1 MRWNNAEKIRPADE
15 LDFFLRVAL
24 EGNQAPP
31 AEFISG
37 VLSGKIQI
45 QPETM
50 SRLVDR
56 GWLPRQ
62 RCEVWS
68 RVMGYLRPVSHWNVG
83 KKAEFAERNQ
93 IDPATID
100 YD

>member
-1 MRWNNAEKIRPADE
+1 MRWNDTEKIRPVDE

-24 EGNQAPP
+24 EGDQAPP
-31 AEFISG
+31 AEFVSA
-37 VLSGKIQI
+37 VMAGKIQV
-45 QPETM
+45 QSETM
-50 SRLVDR
+50 GRLVDR

-62 RCEVWS
+62 RCEIWS
-68 RVMGYLRPVSHWNVG
+68 RVMGYFRPVSLWNIG

-93 IDPATID
+93 IDPANID

>member
-1 MRWNNAEKIRPADE
+1 MRHNDTEKVRPTDE
-15 LDFFLRVAL
+15 VDFFLRVAL
-24 EGNQAPP
+24 EGNQPPP
-31 AEFISG
+31 ADFVSAVMAGE
-37 VLSGKIQI
+37 IQI
-45 QPETM
+45 QPDTM

-68 RVMGYLRPVSHWNVG
+68 RVMGYLRPVSHWNIG
-83 KKAEFAERNQ
+83 KKSEFAERNE

-100 YD
+100 YT